1 MEKVESINSL
11 PVAAGSV
18 GEGFVSP
25 GSDPLAEVEPEA
37 ARRLLQSAL
46 QRFAAV
52 GYRAA
57 TTREISLGAG
67 LSPAAMYIHYPSKE
81 ALLFQLSRLGHKSV
95 LKAVRES
102 AEAQRDPGDRVR
114 LVVRALTVWHCS
126 HISLGRVAQYELDA
140 LTEEHHAEISALR
153 RAIQQSMEAEIER
166 GVASGEFDVSS
177 VHEVSRAIMA
187 LGVDVVRWYR
197 PGRRLT
203 PEALAG
209 NYAELAL
216 KMLRP

>member
-1 MEKVESINSL
+1 MEKVQTNHGL
-11 PVAAGSV
+11 PVTAAS
-18 GEGFVSP
+18 GEESFVSP
-25 GSDPLAEVEPEA
+25 ESGPLAKVEPEA
-37 ARRLLQSAL
+37 ARRLLESAL

-81 ALLFQLSRLGHKSV
+81 TMLFQLSRLGHRSV
-95 LKAVRES
+95 LHVIRES
-102 AEAQRDPGDRVR
+102 ADAQRKPGDRLR
-114 LVVRALTVWHCS
+114 SVVHALTVWHCV
-126 HISLGRVAQYELDA
+126 HISLGRVAQYEVDA
-140 LTEEHHAEISALR
+140 LTEEHHAEITALR

-166 GVASGEFDVSS
+166 GVASGEFAVSNL
-177 VHEVSRAIMA
+177 HEVSRAIMA
-187 LGVDVVRWYR
+187 LGVDVVRWYQ

-203 PEALAG
+203 PEALASD
-209 NYAELAL
+209 YAELAF